1 MELAQLL
8 ILVGH
13 GHALQVANVS
23 YCLEVAT
30 DNEEVDFV
38 VVSLFKGGNLT
49 VDGVE
54 RAVTTSFD
62 RDLYRQRSGKGATF
76 TNCKPTFI
84 TSSIEPHA
92 RYSQSLK
99 LKTPTKINV

>member
-13 GHALQVANVS
+13 GHALQVASVS

-30 DNEEVDFV
+30 DDEEVDFV

-54 RAVTTSFD
+54 RAVAAPFD
-62 RDLYRQRSGKGATF
+62 RDLLSRRW
-76 TNCKPTFI
+76 
-84 TSSIEPHA
+84 
-92 RYSQSLK
+92 
-99 LKTPTKINV
+99 